1 MSGIGY
7 SSPDWGMSAYYAQ
20 EDAKQRLEG
29 YQEYLDG
36 QEREIYEQNKERV
49 LLFVAQQAN
58 QHRLELKDAGIDDY
72 DLQGWREF
80 LADGA
85 ALESNEIM
93 RAVTWA
99 IKDGEDFTF
108 CDEID
113 GLADKWI
120 AHQQSE
126 IQSKLFERKYV
137 FL

>member
-7 SSPDWGMSAYYAQ
+7 SSPDWGMAAYYAQ
-20 EDAKQRLEG
+20 EDAKQRLEE

-36 QEREIYEQNKERV
+36 QERKIYEQNKERV

-58 QHRLELKDAGIDDY
+58 QYRIGLEDAGIDDY
-72 DLQGWREF
+72 SLQGWREF
-80 LADGA
+80 LADSA
-85 ALESNEIM
+85 TLESNEIM

-99 IKDGEDFTF
+99 IKDGKDFTF

-120 AHQQSE
+120 AYQQSE
-126 IQSKLFERKYV
+126 IQSKLLE
-137 FL
+137 

>member
-7 SSPDWGMSAYYAQ
+7 SFPDWGMAAYYAQ
-20 EDAKQRLEG
+20 EDAKQRLEE
-29 YQEYLDG
+29 YHEYLDG

-58 QHRLELKDAGIDDY
+58 QYRLELEDAGIDDY
-72 DLQGWREF
+72 NDQGWREF

-85 ALESNEIM
+85 ALESDEIM

-99 IKDGEDFTF
+99 IKDGKDFTF

-120 AHQQSE
+120 AH
-126 IQSKLFERKYV
+126 R
-137 FL
+137 